1 MKIGD
6 LVHRSINGRKSSVFG
21 VGVILAESGN
31 CDNSPFYTVLWPGNG
46 DTPSKILRFNP
57 KKALI
62 PVDMED
68 VQ

>member
-21 VGVILAESGN
+21 VGVILAETGN
-31 CDNSPFYTVLWPGNG
+31 YDNSPCYTVLWPGNG
-46 DTPSKILRFNP
+46 DTPSRILRFNP

-62 PVDMED
+62 PVDTE
-68 VQ
+68 VV